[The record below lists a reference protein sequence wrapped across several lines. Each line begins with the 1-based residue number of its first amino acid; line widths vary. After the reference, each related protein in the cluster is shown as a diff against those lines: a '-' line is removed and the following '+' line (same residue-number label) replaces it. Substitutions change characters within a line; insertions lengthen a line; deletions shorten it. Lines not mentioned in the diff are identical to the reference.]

1 MLGLVEKQPV
11 EILDY
16 DVDFRRWLVDD
27 TITAASVKILPAGE
41 LLLNTVDIDPT
52 AVKVWLRGGVSGT
65 SYKVEMTIDT
75 DRVRRGQVEFRVR
88 VKDK

>member
-27 TITAASVKILPAGE
+27 TISAASVEITPAGE
-41 LLLNTVDIDPT
+41 LMLNTVDTDTT
-52 AVKVWLRGGVSGT
+52 AVKLWLRGGISGT
-65 SYKVEMTIDT
+65 SYKVEVTIET
-75 DRVRRGQVEFRVR
+75 DRGRRGQVEFRIR